1 MVTSDIA
8 WIISHNE
15 VLFFTY
21 FTGNSSV
28 FQRPQTVSKQSDL
41 RHGQVT
47 PQRWVIERSFS
58 WLGKY
63 RRLWRNCERK
73 LNTSKMMIS
82 LAFLRILLKRF

>member
-1 MVTSDIA
+1 
-8 WIISHNE
+8 
-15 VLFFTY
+15 
-21 FTGNSSV
+21 
-28 FQRPQTVSKQSDL
+28 
-41 RHGQVT
+41 QVT

-82 LAFLRILLKRF
+82 LAFLQILLKRF